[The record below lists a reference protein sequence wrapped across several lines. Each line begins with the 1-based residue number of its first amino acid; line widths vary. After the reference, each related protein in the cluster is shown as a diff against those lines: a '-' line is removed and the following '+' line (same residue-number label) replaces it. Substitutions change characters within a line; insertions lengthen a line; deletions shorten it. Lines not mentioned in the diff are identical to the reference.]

1 MTKTFLYIAGTK
13 VPVLN
18 DAPIPINYQIEDIR
32 NPESTAVTHATT
44 IELPSTKLLD
54 EIFEFSYQPNIK
66 FQTFNPNFRTT
77 CEYWVNNQKIFEGS
91 VKLNKC
97 IWDKDKKVT
106 KYICDFFGI
115 KANLFYEIGQQLLVG
130 NDNPTQDLDFSI
142 YDHTLNQ
149 IGRAHV

>member
-97 IWDKDKKVT
+97 IWDKDKK
-106 KYICDFFGI
+106 KLSYGQIWQKKFNPHLIGFFKI
-115 KANLFYEIGQQLLVG
+115 NNKINLFGTG
-130 NDNPTQDLDFSI
+130 
-142 YDHTLNQ
+142 
-149 IGRAHV
+149 